1 MAVDLAKVAKDRKIK
16 YFLVSFVDL
25 FGGLRA
31 KLVPARAIGDMQ
43 KEGAGFAGFAAW
55 LDMTPAD
62 PDMFGVPDPDS
73 LIQLPWKKD
82 VAWVAADLW
91 MNGKEVEASPR
102 IILKRQIEKA
112 AKKGYRLKTGV
123 ECEYFLVMP
132 DGTAIS
138 DPFDTQEKPCYDQQA
153 LMRRYDVISEICDAM
168 NELGWGPYQNDH
180 EDANGQ
186 FEMNWDY
193 SDCLT
198 TADRHAFFKFMV
210 KSVAEKHGLRATFM
224 PKPFVSLTGNGCH
237 CHASLWDKA
246 GRKNLFLDNKDE
258 MGLSKLAYNFLG
270 GVLNSAGPLCA
281 FFNPTVNSYKRINA
295 PATLSGASWS
305 PNSVTYGGNNRTH
318 MVRIPDA
325 GRFEFRLMD
334 GSANPY
340 LLQAGLLATGL
351 DGIQN
356 KRDPGKRLDVNMYE
370 YRRASELR
378 RLRIRKLP
386 LNLLDALRLL
396 DKSKIIRAGIGDESV
411 DSYVKLRMNDWLSYA
426 GHLTDWEREHTLD
439 C

>member
-1 MAVDLAKVAKDRKIK
+1 MAVDLAKVAKDRTIK

-62 PDMFGVPDPDS
+62 PDMFGIPDPDS
-73 LIQLPWKKD
+73 LVQLPWKKE

-102 IILKRQIEKA
+102 VILKRQIEKA
-112 AKKGYRLKTGV
+112 ARRGYRLKTGV
-123 ECEYFLVMP
+123 ECEYFLIMP
-132 DGTAIS
+132 DGSAIS
-138 DPFDTQEKPCYDQQA
+138 DPFDVQEKPCYDQQA
-153 LMRRYDVISEICDAM
+153 LMRRYDVVGEICDAM

-210 KSVAEKHGLRATFM
+210 KSIAEKHGLRATFM
-224 PKPFVSLTGNGCH
+224 PKPFPTLTGNGCH

-246 GRKNLFLDNKDE
+246 GRKNLFLDKKDE
-258 MGLSKLAYNFLG
+258 MGLSKLAHNFLG
-270 GVLNSAGPLCA
+270 GVLNSAGALCA
-281 FFNPTVNSYKRINA
+281 LFNPTVNSYKRINA
-295 PATLSGASWS
+295 PATVSGASWS
-305 PNSVTYGGNNRTH
+305 PNAVTWSGNNRTH
-318 MVRIPDA
+318 MVRVPDA

-334 GSANPY
+334 GAANPY
-340 LLQAGLLATGL
+340 LLQAGLLAAGL
-351 DGIQN
+351 DGIEN
-356 KRDPGKRLDVNMYE
+356 ERDPGKRLDVNMYE
-370 YRRASELR
+370 HQRASDLR
-378 RLRIRKLP
+378 RLRARKLP
-386 LNLLDALRLL
+386 ENLLDALREL
-396 DKSKIIRAGIGDESV
+396 DRSKIVRAGIGDESV
-411 DSYVKLRMNDWLSYA
+411 DSYVKLRMNDWRSYA